1 MRRLCTALVLTFLTA
16 PPLAHSQTEAP
27 ATPPPRPK
35 FEAKRVAIFAHY
47 GDLNQQYDATPGSED
62 RRSSYEMPEA
72 AFVGAPAVLADTDNP
87 AAGPDRCFPFVLSGY
102 TPFDPRTLIAGS
114 LRFDLLV
121 SDFEQATEWALEL
134 LSAEG
139 SHATI
144 FKFGNGLRDALAAS
158 NQIRPQWLALNFDL
172 ATGELSA
179 QEIDPF
185 GRPIRG
191 REYPMIGIDGQ
202 AIEQTAA
209 VLNENK
215 IAIQQVAGKG
225 SLCGIVSGGARL
237 SFVSLN
243 VTALPSG
250 PSPTLPP
257 RWIQV
262 QRGHQGRG
270 SPSSLS
276 HFDDDSLS
284 LAPETADGA
293 FISEIR
299 CTFIVHKALLESAG
313 EDATIRVVG
322 AISGALPPTI
332 KVNVEKPASEELV
345 PLKSQSFGIGFGG
358 HDALDFRLPRWRQL
372 LGPSDLINIR
382 IRVARSIFIDP
393 DAKVASSLYR
403 LASRPEISLNL
414 CQLKFEIPPTEPIEP
429 TTPPTTPAPPK

>member
-1 MRRLCTALVLTFLTA
+1 MLRLCTALALTLLFAA
-16 PPLAHSQTEAP
+16 PSSAQSP
-27 ATPPPRPK
+27 TPDTPQPRRK
-35 FEAKRVAIFAHY
+35 VEAKRVAIFAHY
-47 GDLNQQYDATPGSED
+47 GDLNQQYDGTPGSED
-62 RRSSYEMPEA
+62 RRSSYDLPEA
-72 AFVGAPAVLADTDNP
+72 AFLGAYGPLVDTDNP
-87 AAGPDRCFPFVLSGY
+87 TARPVYCFPFVLNNY
-102 TPFDPRTLIAGS
+102 PPFDPRTLIAGS
-114 LRFDLLV
+114 LRFDVLV
-121 SDFEQATEWALEL
+121 SDFEQAPEWALEL

-139 SHATI
+139 SHATT

-172 ATGELSA
+172 TTGELSA

-191 REYPMIGIDGQ
+191 REYPMIGIEGQ
-202 AIEQTAA
+202 LAERTPA
-209 VLNENK
+209 VLNEAK
-215 IAIQQVAGKG
+215 YAIQQVASKG

-262 QRGHQGRG
+262 HRGHQGRG

-299 CTFIVHKALLESAG
+299 CTFIVHKALLDSAG
-313 EDATIRVVG
+313 EDATIRIVGTASG
-322 AISGALPPTI
+322 AIPATI
-332 KVNVEKPASEELV
+332 KVSIEKPDSEELV
-345 PLKSQSFGIGFGG
+345 PLRSQFLETDSNEQN
-358 HDALDFRLPRWRQL
+358 ARDFRLSRWRQFV
-372 LGPSDLINIR
+372 GPSDRIDLR
-382 IRVARSIFIDP
+382 IRVARTILIDP
-393 DAKVASSLYR
+393 EADVASSLYR
-403 LASRPEISLNL
+403 LAARPEISLNL
-414 CQLKFEIPPTEPIEP
+414 CQLKFDIPPTEPIEP
-429 TTPPTTPAPPK
+429 TTPPTTPAPTK